1 MNITDLVKEHLSKFL
16 DCSKEEL
23 VIEITDNDVELFK
36 NELLGKGCTFKHESK
51 SKHHETFVEL
61 CTYYDSVFVVAYVC
75 DNNTIE
81 YLYIALKDKL
91 IPYYSVKDSNKAR
104 NILNHILNVEE
115 NSMTDVSK
123 AETPADIT
131 IHKYTEKFGYS
142 SDKSALSHLARIYG
156 EKTKEEFAE
165 LIEIDFM

>member
-1 MNITDLVKEHLSKFL
+1 MNITDLIKEHLSKFL

-23 VIEITDNDVELFK
+23 VIEVTDNDVKLFK
-36 NELLGKGCTFKHESK
+36 SEFLGKGYTFKHESK
-51 SKHHETFVEL
+51 SRNHETFVEL
-61 CTYYDSVFVVAYVC
+61 CMYYDSVFVVAYVC
-75 DNNTIE
+75 DSNTIE
-81 YLYIALKDKL
+81 YMYIALKDNL
-91 IPYYSVKDSNKAR
+91 VPYYSVKDSNKAR

-115 NSMTDVSK
+115 SATSNVSK
-123 AETPADIT
+123 AESPADIT